1 MNKTSSIVITRKLTL
16 TFAAFFLWLALAG
29 GILQFLLGGKVIG
42 GSFIL
47 IGIVI
52 ILALIDGRLIKL
64 LIGRK
69 LQKTNLYVSLFILV
83 LIAGNEISA
92 LLTTKSISE
101 LNRLVHAVFVVG
113 FGILMLVMIWQIAV
127 ANRSDG

>member
-1 MNKTSSIVITRKLTL
+1 VNKTSSIVITRKLTL